1 MTPNVS
7 TNMSPSQ
14 NHLDSDGRA
23 RSSALLLLVGL
34 DHHSAPVELRERLS
48 VEGDDLAALLRSLHE
63 EPLDE
68 VVVVSTCHRL
78 EVYAISADTER
89 AQKAIVVRL
98 AAPLAVTPD
107 SLMESLYTLTGA
119 RAARHLACVA
129 AGLESVVIGESQ
141 IQGQVADALQAA
153 HVARTAGPYLARLFS
168 TALHTGKRARSETAI
183 GRHSLSVGHAAA
195 QLVVRELGDLAGRR
209 VVVVG
214 AGEMAALAMQALR
227 AHGASALSVVSRTY
241 ERAHALAGR
250 YQAAAT
256 PWSERS
262 SALENAHAVVV
273 ATRAPHLLLRAEDF
287 AREASDARP
296 VVVDISVPRAVDPA
310 VRSQMGL
317 RLYDIDD
324 LQAIVA
330 ERQQLRREEI
340 ALVEGVVDEEL
351 AGYLAWERTR
361 RVAPVI
367 TAVRQ
372 QAQSVAQA
380 EVERA
385 LRRAPELDEREQE
398 ILREMAHRIV
408 NKLLHGATVTLKER
422 AARGEYGAYL
432 DAARDVVALEEG
444 PQFPLDGA
452 DHE

>member
-1 MTPNVS
+1 
-7 TNMSPSQ
+7 
-14 NHLDSDGRA
+14 
-23 RSSALLLLVGL
+23 LLVGL

-48 VEGDDLAALLRSLHE
+48 VEGEELATLLRALHE
-63 EPLDE
+63 EPLAE
-68 VVVVSTCHRL
+68 AVVVSTCHRL

-89 AQKAIVVRL
+89 AQRAIVERL
-98 AAPLAVTPD
+98 AAPLAVAPD

-119 RAARHLACVA
+119 GAARHLACVA

-153 HVARTAGPYLARLFS
+153 HASQTAGPYLARLFS

-195 QLVVRELGDLAGRR
+195 QLVARELGDLAGRQ
-209 VVVVG
+209 VAVVG
-214 AGEMAALAMQALR
+214 AGAMAALAMQALR
-227 AHGASALSVVSRTY
+227 ARGARDLHVVSRTH
-241 ERAHALAGR
+241 ERASILAQR
-250 YQAAAT
+250 YQAEAL
-256 PWSERS
+256 PWSLRAQ
-262 SALENAHAVVV
+262 ALVNAHAVVV

-287 AREASDARP
+287 AQEASDARP

-310 VRSQMGL
+310 ARSLAGL

-330 ERQQLRREEI
+330 EHQSLRREEI
-340 ALVEGVVDEEL
+340 ALVEEIVEEEL
-351 AGYLAWERTR
+351 AGYLAWERSR

-367 TAVRQ
+367 TALRQ
-372 QAQSVAQA
+372 QAQVVAQA

-408 NKLLHGATVTLKER
+408 NKLLHEPTMTLKER
-422 AARGEYGAYL
+422 AARGERPTYL
-432 DAARDVVALEEG
+432 HAKRKLFALEEDD
-444 PQFPLDGA
+444 QFPLDGA
-452 DHE
+452 DDE

>member
-1 MTPNVS
+1 MTPNMS
-7 TNMSPSQ
+7 PNMSPDQS
-14 NHLDSDGRA
+14 HLNSDGRP

-48 VEGDDLAALLRSLHE
+48 VEGDELAALLRSLHE
-63 EPLDE
+63 EPLAE
-68 VVVVSTCHRL
+68 AVVVSTCHRL

-89 AQKAIVVRL
+89 AQKAIVERL
-98 AAPLAVTPD
+98 AAPLAVAPD
-107 SLMESLYTLTGA
+107 SLIESLYTMTGA
-119 RAARHLACVA
+119 GAARHLARVA
-129 AGLESVVIGESQ
+129 TGLESVVIGESQ

-153 HVARTAGPYLARLFS
+153 HTARTSGPHLARLFS
-168 TALHTGKRARSETAI
+168 TALHAGKRARSETAI

-195 QLVVRELGDLAGRR
+195 QLVALELGDLAGRR
-209 VVVVG
+209 VAVVG

-227 AHGASALSVVSRTY
+227 ARGASDLHVVSRTY

-250 YQAAAT
+250 YEAEAL
-256 PWSERS
+256 PWSLRAQ
-262 SALENAHAVVV
+262 ALENAHAVVV

-287 AREASDARP
+287 AQEASDARP

-310 VRSQMGL
+310 VRSLTGL

-330 ERQQLRREEI
+330 ERQQLRHEEI
-340 ALVEGVVDEEL
+340 ALVEGIVEEEL

-361 RVAPVI
+361 RVAPAI
-367 TAVRQ
+367 TALRE
-372 QAQSVAQA
+372 QARAVAQA

-408 NKLLHGATVTLKER
+408 NKLLHSPTVTLKER
-422 AARGEYGAYL
+422 AARGDRLTYL
-432 DAARDVVALEEG
+432 HAERNLLALEED
-444 PQFPLDGA
+444 QVEANGA
-452 DHE
+452 DDE

>member
-1 MTPNVS
+1 MNPNTTPNQS
-7 TNMSPSQ
+7 
-14 NHLDSDGRA
+14 HFDRDGQARA
-23 RSSALLLLVGL
+23 SALLTLVGL

-48 VEGDDLAALLRSLHE
+48 VEGNDLSALLRSLHE
-63 EPLDE
+63 EPLAE
-68 VVVVSTCHRL
+68 AVVVSTCHRL

-89 AQKAIVVRL
+89 AQQAIVERL
-98 AAPLAVTPD
+98 AAPLAVAPD
-107 SLMESLYTLTGA
+107 TLMESLYTLTGA
-119 RAARHLACVA
+119 GAARHLARVA

-153 HVARTAGPYLARLFS
+153 HATQTAGPHLARLFA
-168 TALHTGKRARSETAI
+168 TALHTGKRVRSETDI

-195 QLVVRELGDLAGRR
+195 QLVARELGDLAGRR
-209 VVVVG
+209 VAVVG

-227 AHGASALSVVSRTY
+227 ARGAHDLHVVSRTY

-250 YQAAAT
+250 YQATAS

-262 SALENAHAVVV
+262 RALENAHAIVV

-287 AREASDARP
+287 AQGASDARP

-310 VRSQMGL
+310 VRSLTGL

-330 ERQQLRREEI
+330 ERQQLRHEEI
-340 ALVEGVVDEEL
+340 ALVEEIVEQEL

-361 RVAPVI
+361 RVAPAI
-367 TAVRQ
+367 TALRQ
-372 QAQSVAQA
+372 QAQVVAQA

-385 LRRAPELDEREQE
+385 LRRAPELDVREQE

-408 NKLLHGATVTLKER
+408 NKLLHSPTVTLKER
-422 AARGEYGAYL
+422 AARGEHRAYL
-432 DAARDVVALEEG
+432 HAARNLFALEEHDAD
-444 PQFPLDGA
+444 LANGA
-452 DHE
+452 DDE

>member
-1 MTPNVS
+1 
-7 TNMSPSQ
+7 MSPGQS
-14 NHLDSDGRA
+14 HLDNDGQA
-23 RSSALLLLVGL
+23 GSSALLLLVGL

-48 VEGDDLAALLRSLHE
+48 VEGDELAALLRSLHE
-63 EPLDE
+63 EPLVE
-68 VVVVSTCHRL
+68 AVVVSTCHRL
-78 EVYAISADTER
+78 EVYAISADTDR
-89 AQKAIVVRL
+89 AQKAIVERL
-98 AAPLAVTPD
+98 AAPLAVAPD
-107 SLMESLYTLTGA
+107 SLMESLYTMTGA
-119 RAARHLACVA
+119 GAARHLARVA

-153 HVARTAGPYLARLFS
+153 HASRTAGPHLARLFS
-168 TALHTGKRARSETAI
+168 TALHAGKRARSETAV

-195 QLVVRELGDLAGRR
+195 QLVARELGDLVGKR
-209 VVVVG
+209 VAVVG

-227 AHGASALSVVSRTY
+227 ARGASDLSVVSRTY

-250 YQAAAT
+250 YQAEAS
-256 PWSERS
+256 PWSERGR
-262 SALENAHAVVV
+262 ALENAHAVVV

-287 AREASDARP
+287 AQESSDWRP

-310 VRSQMGL
+310 VRSLIGL

-340 ALVEGVVDEEL
+340 ALVEEIVEEEL

-367 TAVRQ
+367 AALRQ
-372 QAQSVAQA
+372 QAQAVAQV

-398 ILREMAHRIV
+398 ILREMTHRIV
-408 NKLLHGATVTLKER
+408 NKLLHNPTVTLKAR
-422 AARGEYGAYL
+422 AARGEHRAYL
-432 DAARDVVALEEG
+432 HAARNLFALEEDD
-444 PQFPLDGA
+444 QFPLDGA
-452 DHE
+452 DDE